1 MAMDVMFDAP
11 VLARVRG
18 DDGRS
23 ELLEIKSAREGL
35 SALHRRGL
43 GGYQLDDPA
52 WQATADKLI
61 QAALYPSEKRTAEA
75 REALLKIAAEPGSA
89 KLDA

>member
-1 MAMDVMFDAP
+1 MDVMFDEP

-43 GGYQLDDPA
+43 GGYH
-52 WQATADKLI
+52 
-61 QAALYPSEKRTAEA
+61 R
-75 REALLKIAAEPGSA
+75 
-89 KLDA
+89 

>member
-1 MAMDVMFDAP
+1 MHPYSRAFAETT
-11 VLARVRG
+11 G
-18 DDGRS
+18 DS
-23 ELLEIKSAREGL
+23 NSFEIKSAREGL

-61 QAALYPSEKRTAEA
+61 QAALYLSEKRAAEA